1 MPLDHPYHFGDYH
14 IHARCRGNLNV
25 PFSQTCLCGFHS
37 QLSDHLTPCTVC
49 FTLGI
54 ECCYNGQMTPAPPLF
69 IDWPT
74 TSLRELVDFIGPRLE
89 CESEN
94 DGVISLLVFYS
105 LSMRKW
111 PGACVY
117 LQHPSG
123 GQDIPYSM
131 LEQKDECLSPLGKS
145 FEQIMAGRYEKQPPR
160 EEWEAFYPAHHVST
174 NYYRSVAAS
183 NPKDFAVINRALD
196 QFSVELVARRLRE
209 ATRDNPSASVSSR
222 PPRL

>member
-1 MPLDHPYHFGDYH
+1 
-14 IHARCRGNLNV
+14 
-25 PFSQTCLCGFHS
+25 
-37 QLSDHLTPCTVC
+37 
-49 FTLGI
+49 
-54 ECCYNGQMTPAPPLF
+54 MTPASPLS

-74 TSLRELVDFIGPRLE
+74 TSLRELVDFIGPRLK

-94 DGVISLLVFYS
+94 DGLISSLVFYS

-111 PGACVY
+111 HGSCVY

-131 LEQKDECLSPLGKS
+131 LEQEDECLSLLGKS

-160 EEWEAFYPAHHVST
+160 EEWGAFYPDPQVSAH
-174 NYYRSVAAS
+174 YYRSMVTS
-183 NPKDFAVINRALD
+183 NPKDFAAINRALD
-196 QFSVELVARRLRE
+196 QFSVELAARRLRE
-209 ATRDNPSASVSSR
+209 ATRDSPSASVSPR